1 MSREGRL
8 VKHTVILAIGTFF
21 PKLTTFL
28 ALPVLTAFLT
38 KTEYGTYDLVVTL
51 VSLMLPVAT
60 MQIQS
65 AAFRFLIGKQ
75 DDNQRAKAIIT
86 NIYAFIAAVS
96 TIVLIIGFLLM
107 GSLPLW
113 IRLSIC
119 LYYFFDIVSNVSR
132 QVIRGLGRNMDYTVS
147 AIISGVG
154 QIAFI
159 CLLVMGLHKGLLGGL
174 VALGAS
180 EMLSA
185 IYLLYRGKLYR
196 YIAPRFLS
204 KEVIKELLG
213 YSWPLIPNSIAQW
226 VIHASDRLIISW
238 FMGAAA
244 NAVYAVAYKIPSIL
258 SLVQTTFNMAW
269 QENASETAEDT
280 DAAAYYSSMFEWL
293 FNITAGMMA
302 VLIGIT
308 PILFAI
314 FVRGD
319 YAEAYNHMPILSLG
333 MFFLC
338 LSTFWGGIFVAIK
351 KTKTAGTTTV
361 IAAVVNL
368 VVNIS
373 TIRWIGL
380 YAASVSSLVAYII
393 MCLSRALSVQKFMK
407 IRYNVRHI
415 VIVVGMLMAQCFL
428 CFLQNG
434 LLNIVNIVL
443 GLAICFVLNHKLIRA
458 IFRKKVGMR
467 LKHTGGEKGTAQLSD
482 LPSQDDSN
490 VPG

>member
-38 KTEYGTYDLVVTL
+38 KTEYGTYDLVVTM

-65 AAFRFLIGKQ
+65 AAFRFLIGSKE
-75 DDNQRAKAIIT
+75 DKERAQAIVT
-86 NIYAFIAAVS
+86 NIYAFIATVS
-96 TIVLIIGFLLM
+96 SVVLIAGFFLL
-107 GSLPLW
+107 GNLPFW
-113 IRLSIC
+113 IRISIC

-159 CLLVMGLHKGLLGGL
+159 CLLVMGLRKGLLGGL

-185 IYLLYRGKLYR
+185 IYLIYRGKLYR
-196 YIAPRFLS
+196 YIAPRLFS
-204 KEVIKELLG
+204 KKVIKELLG

-226 VIHASDRLIISW
+226 VIHASDRLIIAS

-269 QENASETAEDT
+269 QENASETAEDA
-280 DAAAYYSSMFEWL
+280 DAATYYSSMFEWL

-308 PILFAI
+308 PVLFVI
-314 FVRGD
+314 FVRGN
-319 YAEAYNHMPILSLG
+319 YTEAYNQMPILSLG

-361 IAAVVNL
+361 IAAAVNL
-368 VVNIS
+368 TINLS
-373 TIRWIGL
+373 MIRWIGL
-380 YAASVSSLVAYII
+380 YAASLSSLIAYIV
-393 MCLSRALSVQKFMK
+393 MCLSRAISVQKFMK
-407 IRYNVRHI
+407 IQYNFQHI
-415 VIVVGMLMAQCFL
+415 IIVVGLLMVQCFL
-428 CFLQNG
+428 CFLKNG

-443 GLAICFVLNHKLIRA
+443 GFVICITLNYKLIRT
-458 IFRKKVGMR
+458 ILHKK
-467 LKHTGGEKGTAQLSD
+467 LI
-482 LPSQDDSN
+482 
-490 VPG
+490 